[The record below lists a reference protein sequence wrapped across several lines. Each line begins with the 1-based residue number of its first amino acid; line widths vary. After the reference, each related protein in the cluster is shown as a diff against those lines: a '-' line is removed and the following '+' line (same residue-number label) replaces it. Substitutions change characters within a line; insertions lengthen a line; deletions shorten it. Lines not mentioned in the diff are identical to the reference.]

1 MENLSA
7 TDPFANL
14 SMADKEEIW
23 GILQER
29 RKNNRTPLFP
39 GTDAYSSNRVDILP
53 NRNGKQEDFN
63 FYMDMLRTRVE
74 KGVASCREPSGLCID
89 IINTLPDDKRSRIA
103 SWFSVSKKAN
113 KFDSLDLL
121 NIIEHEFEDTHAQQ
135 VATELLQRMEQG
147 RHQFFREFL
156 KDFEYKVSLSGG
168 DIIFTPSAKTRQLKL
183 SLNSKLRRV
192 LIGVKL
198 PPEMKYHEWVVAVN
212 EVAVEL
218 ESFTDYR
225 PRGSKEI
232 NTKIGPPKG
241 GSTAFTSEPSRADT
255 NLDGNGDTYMS
266 GTDAILAAI
275 RDLKLINKGTAH
287 SNSNKK
293 QAGEPPVNRKKEATK
308 PRAPW
313 RNKKEFNRLIEKGVC
328 VRCGKEGHR
337 GPKCPNFRSAKRPRG
352 DLSQLEEGSSD
363 DNESDSDSGNE
374 IA

>member
-1 MENLSA
+1 M
-7 TDPFANL
+7 
-14 SMADKEEIW
+14 
-23 GILQER
+23 
-29 RKNNRTPLFP
+29 
-39 GTDAYSSNRVDILP
+39 
-53 NRNGKQEDFN
+53 
-63 FYMDMLRTRVE
+63 
-74 KGVASCREPSGLCID
+74 
-89 IINTLPDDKRSRIA
+89 
-103 SWFSVSKKAN
+103 
-113 KFDSLDLL
+113 DLL
-121 NIIEHEFEDTHAQQ
+121 NVIEHEFEDTHAQQ
-135 VATELLQRMEQG
+135 AATELVQRMEQG

-156 KDFEYKVSLSGG
+156 KDFEFKVSLSGG

-183 SLNSKLRRV
+183 SLNSKLRRA

-212 EVAVEL
+212 EVAVEQ

-255 NLDGNGDTYMS
+255 NVDGNGDKYMS

-293 QAGEPPVNRKKEATK
+293 QAGEPPVNRKKKATK

-313 RNKKEFNRLIEKGVC
+313 RNKTEFNRLIKKGVC

-337 GPKCPNFRSAKRPRG
+337 GPKCPEFRSAKRARG
-352 DLSQLEEGSSD
+352 DSSQLKEGSSD